1 MDLLNWVL
9 SYNYCTFE
17 DKAYLQIEGT
27 AMGTPVATSYANI
40 FLYGIEHKLLTK
52 YKPTNYK
59 RHIDDIFAIYDDK
72 I

>member
-52 YKPTNYK
+52 YKPTYTSELLTESQRNEGWC
-59 RHIDDIFAIYDDK
+59 
-72 I
+72 